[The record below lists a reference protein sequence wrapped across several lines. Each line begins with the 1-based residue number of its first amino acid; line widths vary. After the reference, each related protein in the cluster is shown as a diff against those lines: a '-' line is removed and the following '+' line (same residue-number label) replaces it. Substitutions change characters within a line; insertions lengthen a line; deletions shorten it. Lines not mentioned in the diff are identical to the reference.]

1 MKIGEAA
8 RKLGVATHVLRHW
21 EEVGVVVPRRAASG
35 HRHYDEEH
43 LTRARVLQSCQRIGL
58 SLAEIRQ
65 VLDRSQAGR
74 TAVIRIGFALFVDSS
89 NTCVPQRPSCNM
101 SSIAATTC
109 SSGALSAASSHPP
122 LPLRAPSPNRG
133 RIFAKPGGPATRL
146 R

>member
-74 TAVIRIGFALFVDSS
+74 TAVIEDRLRAIRRQQQHLRA
-89 NTCVPQRPSCNM
+89 
-101 SSIAATTC
+101 AATFLQPVIDCRHDMLVRCPEC
-109 SSGALSAASSHPP
+109 SEFASASTSAGTQS
-122 LPLRAPSPNRG
+122 
-133 RIFAKPGGPATRL
+133 
-146 R
+146 